1 MNATKSPRNGDA
13 PAREGPILPRV
24 LRFLARVIPT
34 PGGSRLL
41 RLAFLAT
48 TAALPLV
55 AATSV
60 FASAAGAANLTKPK
74 PQLKPVVES
83 FVVTPAR
90 VPWGGGPVTLKA
102 RVAHASRCTFVMHQA
117 TSAITRTVACSSGSA
132 SARVN
137 AGTNSAN
144 SGRSL
149 TFTVTAASGVR
160 KATATRK
167 VVQAPKPLPPLE
179 ITSQQELPVGF
190 AGTPYS
196 VSLSATGGTGA
207 YHWTVT
213 GGALPAGL
221 TLSPTGTISGTPSG
235 PDGGTAN
242 IQVQD
247 DAGVVAQN
255 SVTVAV
261 AGSAPPVSA
270 PSLGE
275 SNNWS
280 GYDVTGGP
288 FTAIAGTFNVPNV
301 PVTSTD
307 TDTSQ
312 WVGIDGVSNSD
323 LIQAGVGETVQG
335 GSLSVYAWW
344 EILPAPATLIPTL
357 TIHPNDQVT
366 VAIVR
371 QADGNWL
378 IQIQDLT
385 DQQSWHSTF
394 AYSAPLSSAEWI
406 VEAPTAVADM
416 NVETLGQYA
425 PPVTFKN
432 MSVGGAVSTLEQSV
446 MFDPTYTTAIST
458 PSPLT
463 PAGFTVAYGAAA
475 PSPPG

>member
-1 MNATKSPRNGDA
+1 M
-13 PAREGPILPRV
+13 LPRV
-24 LRFLARVIPT
+24 HRSSASVIPT
-34 PGGSRLL
+34 TGSRVLSA
-41 RLAFLAT
+41 AFLAAV
-48 TAALPLV
+48 AALLLV
-55 AATSV
+55 AASAV
-60 FASAAGAANLTKPK
+60 FPSAADAASPK
-74 PQLKPVVES
+74 PVPKPVVKS

-102 RVAHASRCTFVMHQA
+102 RVAHANRCVFVMHQSTIA
-117 TSAITRTVACSSGSA
+117 TTRTVACSSGSA
-132 SARVN
+132 TARVI
-137 AGTNSAN
+137 AGRNGVSSTN
-144 SGRSL
+144 SL
-149 TFTVTAASGVR
+149 TFTVTAAYGVR

-167 VVQAPKPLPPLE
+167 VVQAPKPLPPIE
-179 ITSQQELPVGF
+179 ITSQEELPVGV

-196 VSLSATGGTGA
+196 VNLTATGGTGA

-221 TLSPTGTISGTPSG
+221 TLSPTGTISGTPTG
-235 PDGGTAN
+235 PDGGTAS
-242 IQVQD
+242 IQVRD
-247 DAGVVAQN
+247 DAGVVAQD

-270 PSLGE
+270 PSVGA

-280 GYDVTGGP
+280 GYDVIGGP
-288 FTAIAGTFNVPNV
+288 FTAVAATFNVPDV

-307 TDTSQ
+307 TDTSE
-312 WVGIDGVSNSD
+312 WIGIDGVSNAN

-335 GSLSVYAWW
+335 GTKSVYAWW

-357 TIHPNDQVT
+357 VVNANDQVT

-394 AYSAPLSSAEWI
+394 AYSGPLSSAEWI
-406 VEAPTAVADM
+406 VEAPTAAVDM
-416 NVETLGQYA
+416 SVEVLGQYS
-425 PPVTFKN
+425 PPVRFTN
-432 MSVGGAVSTLEQSV
+432 LGLGGAVSTLEQSV
-446 MFDPTYTTAIST
+446 MYDPTSTMPIST

-463 PAGFTVAYGAAA
+463 PAGFTVAYGAGA
-475 PSPPG
+475 PAPPG

>member
-1 MNATKSPRNGDA
+1 VIAGPNG
-13 PAREGPILPRV
+13 V
-24 LRFLARVIPT
+24 
-34 PGGSRLL
+34 S
-41 RLAFLAT
+41 
-48 TAALPLV
+48 
-55 AATSV
+55 
-60 FASAAGAANLTKPK
+60 SAK
-74 PQLKPVVES
+74 
-83 FVVTPAR
+83 
-90 VPWGGGPVTLKA
+90 
-102 RVAHASRCTFVMHQA
+102 
-117 TSAITRTVACSSGSA
+117 
-132 SARVN
+132 
-137 AGTNSAN
+137 
-144 SGRSL
+144 SL
-149 TFTVTAASGVR
+149 TFTVAAVSGVR

-179 ITSQQELPVGF
+179 ITSQAELPVGF

-196 VSLSATGGTGA
+196 VTLTATGGTGS

-221 TLSPTGTISGTPSG
+221 TLSPTGTISGTPTG

-261 AGSAPPVSA
+261 AGSAPPVGG
-270 PSLGE
+270 PSVGE

-288 FTAIAGTFNVPNV
+288 FTAVAATFNIPDV

-307 TDTSQ
+307 TDTSE
-312 WVGIDGVSNSD
+312 WIGIDGVSNTN

-335 GSLSVYAWW
+335 GTKSVYAWW
-344 EILPAPATLIPTL
+344 EILPAPATPIPTL
-357 TIHPNDQVT
+357 QINANDQVT

-394 AYSAPLSSAEWI
+394 AYSGPLSSAEWI
-406 VEAPTAVADM
+406 VEAPTVAADM
-416 NVETLGQYA
+416 SIETLGQYA

-432 MSVGGAVSTLEQSV
+432 LGVGGAVSTLEQSV
-446 MFDPTYTTAIST
+446 MYDPTSTMPIST

-463 PAGFTVAYGAAA
+463 PAGFTVAYGAGA
-475 PSPPG
+475 PAPPG